1 VQLEVT
7 TADGEAIRIDGEV
20 ERTIAVPVDPERR
33 LHRHLSGRPWRLVL
47 DENFTRYEGL
57 GRRGHGMAEITRR

>member
-1 VQLEVT
+1 MT
-7 TADGEAIRIDGEV
+7 
-20 ERTIAVPVDPERR
+20 VPVDLDRR
-33 LHRHLSGRPWRLVL
+33 LHRHLSGRPWRLLL